1 MYNKVMYGVKNE
13 SSNIDYNT
21 RKILIVL
28 FTKLDFPFINEKHL
42 YSMKL

>member
-1 MYNKVMYGVKNE
+1 MYNKVMYGVNNE

-28 FTKLDFPFINEKHL
+28 FTKLYFPFINEIIL